1 MGLLR
6 RSVCAVLLALPIW
19 LAAPAS
25 AGAHGLTADLNG
37 DGIRDLIE
45 TGSFSA
51 ELVVYLS
58 GSSLPQRLRAIGSIL
73 DVFVADI
80 DHDGNWDLVAATR
93 VRHHLRLVIW
103 TITGRGQLVSRRP
116 PRARDSLSCGRIEPS
131 TTAKRLTSVAD
142 DDICRDTCREL
153 VLSATDARDLASAAS
168 LVPGAEASCT
178 LHPRYTRTGPRGPPS
193 SLLLS

>member
-1 MGLLR
+1 MGFLR

-25 AGAHGLTADLNG
+25 AGAHVVTADLNG
-37 DGIRDLIE
+37 DGVRDRIE

-51 ELVVYLS
+51 EVVVHLS

-73 DVFVADI
+73 DVFVTDI
-80 DHDGNWDLVAATR
+80 DGDGNRDLVAATR

-103 TITGRGQLVSRRP
+103 TNTGRGQLVSRH
-116 PRARDSLSCGRIEPS
+116 PRARDSLDCGRIEPS
-131 TTAKRLTSVAD
+131 PTAKRLTNVAD

-153 VLSATDARDLASAAS
+153 VLSATGARDPASAGSFVPGASAA
-168 LVPGAEASCT
+168 CT
-178 LHPRYTRTGPRGPPS
+178 LHPRYTRSAPRGPPS